1 MDAMALEYAGFW
13 KRFAATLIDGS
24 ILGVILGVPFFMIGS
39 VIAFVGELMGAFL
52 YVGGSATALE
62 MSLRIILSIWVILL
76 LWLYSAVMESS
87 QKQAT
92 LGKMALGI
100 KVTDLDGRRITF
112 AKATGRFFA
121 KSLSNITLGIGYII
135 AAFTQKKQAL
145 HDVIAGTLVINRDQ
159 V

>member
-52 YVGGSATALE
+52 YVAGSATALE